1 MVTFI
6 YPADITTGKGDGGE
20 SIYGP
25 TFEGM
30 FPQLSHCENGKF
42 PQKSSCLPDLIHKIT
57 WESFRFPKAKAFA
70 FQSESLSA
78 CISMSR
84 LL

>member
-6 YPADITTGKGDGGE
+6 YPADIITGKGDGGE

-30 FPQLSHCENGKF
+30 VPQFLTVQMANFRKN
-42 PQKSSCLPDLIHKIT
+42 QAVYLILFT
-57 WESFRFPKAKAFA
+57 E
-70 FQSESLSA
+70 
-78 CISMSR
+78 
-84 LL
+84 

>member
-6 YPADITTGKGDGGE
+6 YPADIITGKGDGGE

-42 PQKSSCLPDLIHKIT
+42 PQKSSCLPDLIIHKIT
-57 WESFRFPKAKAFA
+57 WEFLFT
-70 FQSESLSA
+70 SLKQKG
-78 CISMSR
+78 
-84 LL
+84 LLFSQDHYPLV

>member
-6 YPADITTGKGDGGE
+6 CPADIVTGKGDGGE

-30 FPQLSHCENGKF
+30 FPQPSHCENGKF

-57 WESFRFPKAKAFA
+57 WEFLFI
-70 FQSESLSA
+70 SLKQKG
-78 CISMSR
+78 
-84 LL
+84 LLFSQDRCPPVLA